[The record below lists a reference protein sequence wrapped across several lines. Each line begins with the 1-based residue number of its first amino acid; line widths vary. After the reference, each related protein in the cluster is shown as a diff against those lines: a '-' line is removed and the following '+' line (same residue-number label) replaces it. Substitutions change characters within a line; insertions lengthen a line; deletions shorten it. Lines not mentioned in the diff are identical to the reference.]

1 MKQTIKKLTSA
12 ALALAMGISM
22 AGNVF
27 ANEIEETEYVQVAGY
42 TCTVEDGQYY
52 TEIDGEW
59 YLVIN
64 LDDFLPEYLKDST
77 AAYPERESLQFNTL
91 ASDHELYSD
100 TVNLNRGEYISPAI
114 DCNPSIGFKL
124 KILNSF
130 FSNTVMLRF
139 HMNHRDSGWVPT
151 IDIPLSFS
159 ALHTVQGFVTEY
171 TSPYLIQ
178 CKVQFLKD
186 GTTLASPFSYALY
199 EY

>member
-1 MKQTIKKLTSA
+1 MKFSIRKMTAA
-12 ALALAMGISM
+12 ALSLVMAVTMGAS
-22 AGNVF
+22 AY
-27 ANEIEETEYVQVAGY
+27 ADELDVQEHVQIHGY
-42 TCTVEDGQYY
+42 DCTVENGQYY

-77 AAYPERESLQFNTL
+77 AAYPERESLQLNTL

-130 FSNTVMLRF
+130 FSSTVMLRF
-139 HMNHRDSGWVPT
+139 HMNHRDSGWIPT

-159 ALHTVQGFVTEY
+159 ALHTVQGFVAEY

-178 CKVQFLKD
+178 CKVQFLKN